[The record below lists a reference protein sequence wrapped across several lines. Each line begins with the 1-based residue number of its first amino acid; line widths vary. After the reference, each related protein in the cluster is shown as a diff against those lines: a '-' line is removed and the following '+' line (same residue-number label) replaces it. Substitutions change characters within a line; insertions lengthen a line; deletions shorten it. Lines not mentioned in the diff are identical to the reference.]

1 MSPWS
6 SSAARPSS
14 FFGLAAPQPL
24 AAARPPA
31 PRIRHLR
38 CDTASAGCRLP
49 CLACIWRRVTR
60 TCLAS
65 LAPAVRLALE
75 AASPSDLPGF
85 CRKASR
91 SRLRLRF
98 PVGCARRDEW
108 AAQELARCPVTRWIP
123 LAARVTPRGM
133 AECGGLTVTNRVAVQ
148 RAYGLGGTRGASGAE
163 KASEKKSPPVLER
176 SENFFTQ
183 RFQGL
188 RDKRGRR
195 LLLTFHEFLPI
206 LCLTLG
212 KRRKT

>member
-14 FFGLAAPQPL
+14 FFGLAVPQPL

-38 CDTASAGCRLP
+38 RDTASAGYRLP

-60 TCLAS
+60 TGLAPLAS
-65 LAPAVRLALE
+65 AVRLALE
-75 AASPSDLPGF
+75 AASPCDSPGF

-98 PVGCARRDEW
+98 PAGCARGDEG
-108 AAQELARCPVTRWIP
+108 AAQELARCPATRSVS

-133 AECGGLTVTNRVAVQ
+133 AECGRLTVQDRVAVQ
-148 RAYGLGGTRGASGAE
+148 RAYGLGGTRGASGGE
-163 KASEKKSPPVLER
+163 RRPRKSLRPFRRGLKI
-176 SENFFTQ
+176 FFTQ

-188 RDKRGRR
+188 REKSG
-195 LLLTFHEFLPI
+195 
-206 LCLTLG
+206 
-212 KRRKT
+212 